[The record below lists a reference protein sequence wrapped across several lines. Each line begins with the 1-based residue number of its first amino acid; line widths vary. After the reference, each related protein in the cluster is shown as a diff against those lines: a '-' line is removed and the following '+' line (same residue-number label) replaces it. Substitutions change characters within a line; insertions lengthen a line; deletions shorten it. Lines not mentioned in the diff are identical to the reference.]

1 MPTSEQ
7 LASLNKIIE
16 DFVVS
21 KISVAKSKL
30 YLPVNLGGLGLIRL
44 DKLLKAQQVTWF
56 KRILPRQ
63 LASQSKKFMSWQL
76 PSRKLRRD
84 PQQ

>member
-1 MPTSEQ
+1 MPTPEQ

-21 KISVAKSKL
+21 RISVAKSKL

-56 KRILPRQ
+56 KQ
-63 LASQSKKFMSWQL
+63 AHASCRDNW
-76 PSRKLRRD
+76 RVNLRNLCHGG
-84 PQQ
+84 